1 MSDSLIHLCGAMI
14 VLRSSSQ
21 NVILDL
27 IVIHKF
33 LRLFY
38 DVTCMFSAVKTL
50 TVNLYFKGAWLI
62 HHHLSIAREGQHVA
76 LRTMAVNVSGVFD
89 KFWSE
94 YNIYLSCVT
103 ILDPR
108 FKVKF
113 VEYCLVNHFG
123 VNKGLKLVAN
133 VLATLKSLFDEY
145 KLQFLTSPIVVA
157 SPPPSFELSD
167 DELLSD
173 FDSYTPRISS
183 TQSNYHNLSRIW
195 QRAHLDII
203 LSWMFWGI
211 GNKVL

>member
-76 LRTMAVNVSGVFD
+76 FRNMAVNMSGVFD
-89 KFWSE
+89 KYWSE
-94 YNIYLSCVT
+94 
-103 ILDPR
+103 
-108 FKVKF
+108 
-113 VEYCLVNHFG
+113 
-123 VNKGLKLVAN
+123 
-133 VLATLKSLFDEY
+133 
-145 KLQFLTSPIVVA
+145 
-157 SPPPSFELSD
+157 
-167 DELLSD
+167 
-173 FDSYTPRISS
+173 
-183 TQSNYHNLSRIW
+183 
-195 QRAHLDII
+195 
-203 LSWMFWGI
+203 
-211 GNKVL
+211 